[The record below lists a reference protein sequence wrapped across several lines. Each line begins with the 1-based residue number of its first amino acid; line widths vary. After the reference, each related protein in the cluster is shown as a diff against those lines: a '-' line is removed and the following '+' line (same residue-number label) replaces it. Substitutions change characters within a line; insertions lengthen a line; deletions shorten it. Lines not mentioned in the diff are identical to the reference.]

1 MAKQAEQKQSKKRDW
16 LLNWVS
22 RHKVSGIKRRWLVNN
37 LSIVVLLLAILFI
50 VAGAAITGYYY
61 DSLYT
66 SLQSRANTSA
76 KSFTNYMS
84 SSLNDFYRN
93 AEQQT
98 LEFTEK
104 DKIEMQ
110 VLNSSGHILYS
121 STGLVAGTVPATT
134 DVNQCIE
141 TRDLASFTGYDP
153 LTEERIMAVTAP
165 VFQKG
170 SDTLIGEVRY
180 VTSLK
185 LLDRQIAHIY
195 LLLGGVALAVLVL
208 IFVTNQFFI
217 HSIVNPALKI
227 NELAHQIAKGQ
238 YRGPAR
244 HGFQRRNGRAVQ
256 HAEQHVHRD
265 RPDGEAEERLHL
277 LGIPMSCARP

>member
-110 VLNSSGHILYS
+110 VLNSSATS
-121 STGLVAGTVPATT
+121 STPPPAWW
-134 DVNQCIE
+134 
-141 TRDLASFTGYDP
+141 
-153 LTEERIMAVTAP
+153 
-165 VFQKG
+165 
-170 SDTLIGEVRY
+170 
-180 VTSLK
+180 
-185 LLDRQIAHIY
+185 
-195 LLLGGVALAVLVL
+195 
-208 IFVTNQFFI
+208 
-217 HSIVNPALKI
+217 PALS
-227 NELAHQIAKGQ
+227 
-238 YRGPAR
+238 
-244 HGFQRRNGRAVQ
+244 
-256 HAEQHVHRD
+256 
-265 RPDGEAEERLHL
+265 RLP
-277 LGIPMSCARP
+277 PM

>member
-165 VFQKG
+165 V
-170 SDTLIGEVRY
+170 L
-180 VTSLK
+180 
-185 LLDRQIAHIY
+185 
-195 LLLGGVALAVLVL
+195 
-208 IFVTNQFFI
+208 
-217 HSIVNPALKI
+217 
-227 NELAHQIAKGQ
+227 
-238 YRGPAR
+238 
-244 HGFQRRNGRAVQ
+244 
-256 HAEQHVHRD
+256 
-265 RPDGEAEERLHL
+265 
-277 LGIPMSCARP
+277 